1 MPTLHQYPVLMHG
14 FVLQRPSNYCPSNF
28 FDHPPFRTF
37 MIPINYYLY
46 MIYEVKYFKWK
57 LEIGITALLLKDL
70 KLNPSIR
77 TRILFCILLF
87 YFEVK

>member
-37 MIPINYYLY
+37 MIPINYYL
-46 MIYEVKYFKWK
+46 
-57 LEIGITALLLKDL
+57 EIGNRNYCIVIERLEAQPIDSHSHSILHFTVLFRSEIIT
-70 KLNPSIR
+70 
-77 TRILFCILLF
+77 
-87 YFEVK
+87 EWV